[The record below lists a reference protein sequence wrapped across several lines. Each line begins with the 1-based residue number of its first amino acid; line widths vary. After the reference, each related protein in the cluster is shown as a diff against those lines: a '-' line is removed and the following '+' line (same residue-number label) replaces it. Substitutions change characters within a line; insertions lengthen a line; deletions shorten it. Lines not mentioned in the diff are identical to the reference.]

1 ASAARIG
8 EREVWMPEAGGWT
21 PCPIYDRAKLRPGN
35 AVQGP
40 AIIEQMDT
48 TTVVLPAMVA
58 RVEPYLNLILEAA

>member
-1 ASAARIG
+1 MWIDGAERAA
-8 EREVWMPEAGGWT
+8 V
-21 PCPIYDRAKLRPGN
+21 IYDRAKLRPGN
-35 AVQGP
+35 IVQGP